1 MHEFTLRP
9 SPASWRGRGSPR
21 FFLAG
26 PHDSPPV
33 WPVLGLAVVALAA
46 AAGLAVWMLTHW
58 PAA

>member
-9 SPASWRGRGSPR
+9 GPASWRGRGSPR
-21 FFLAG
+21 FILAG
-26 PHDSPPV
+26 DEGGPV

-46 AAGLAVWMLTHW
+46 AAGLAVWMLTTW